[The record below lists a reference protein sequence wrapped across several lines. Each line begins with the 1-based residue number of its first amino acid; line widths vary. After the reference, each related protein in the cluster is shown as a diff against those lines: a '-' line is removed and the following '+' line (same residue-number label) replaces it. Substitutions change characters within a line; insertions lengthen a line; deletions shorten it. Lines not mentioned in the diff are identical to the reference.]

1 MKKQPIFN
9 EVQKKEICK
18 GMRKSGM
25 ARLSLRGWMVMIVWC
40 LGVSPCVAHANS
52 EIEMVETGRLLATLL
67 DAGRVTVGMN
77 QGLLNDPSKGDK
89 GFTPEVFERQLVALY
104 QKRMGIDVS
113 NIPQANIP
121 EMAKPLLT
129 RLVEESKKTVA
140 SYQTVLNLK
149 GVKYK
154 GLIPATFGTETAKR
168 FQNWSRV
175 YLKQTAPDHFLRNPK
190 NKADAFEQDAMQ
202 SFASTDTHDPQAL
215 LSKTIPEEKSVRVM
229 LPLYYEPACLGC
241 HGGPKGERDISG
253 YLKEGGKEGE
263 LAGAISV
270 KFPLP

>member
-1 MKKQPIFN
+1 
-9 EVQKKEICK
+9 
-18 GMRKSGM
+18 MRRRKRV
-25 ARLSLRGWMVMIVWC
+25 RLSLKGWLLLVVWC
-40 LGVSPCVAHANS
+40 IGGSLGVAHANS
-52 EIEMVETGRLLATLL
+52 EMEMVETGRLLATLL
-67 DAGRVTVGMN
+67 DAGRVTVGLN

-89 GFTPEVFERQLVALY
+89 GFTPEVFETQLVALY
-104 QKRMGIDVS
+104 QERIGIDVS
-113 NIPQANIP
+113 NIQDAPIP

-140 SYQTVLNLK
+140 SYQTVINLK

-175 YLKQTAPDHFLRNPK
+175 YLKQTAPDQFLRNPK
-190 NKADAFEQDAMQ
+190 NKADAFEQAAMQ
-202 SFASTDTHDPQAL
+202 SFAPSDTHDPQAL
-215 LSKTIPEEKSVRVM
+215 LSKTIPEEKAVRVM
-229 LPLYYEPACLGC
+229 LPLYYEPACLHC

-253 YLKEGGKEGE
+253 YPKEGGKAGE

-270 KFPLP
+270 KLPLP

>member
-1 MKKQPIFN
+1 M
-9 EVQKKEICK
+9 
-18 GMRKSGM
+18 SG
-25 ARLSLRGWMVMIVWC
+25 LSLRCWLVLVVWC
-40 LGVSPCVAHANS
+40 LGVSPCVTHANS

-67 DAGRVTVGMN
+67 DAGRVTVGLN

-89 GFTPEVFERQLVALY
+89 GFTPEVFETQLIALY
-104 QKRMGIDVS
+104 KERMGIDVS
-113 NIPQANIP
+113 NIQDAPIP

-140 SYQTVLNLK
+140 SYQTVINLK

-175 YLKQTAPDHFLRNPK
+175 YLKQTAPDHFLRNKK
-190 NKADAFEQDAMQ
+190 NKADAFEQTAMQ
-202 SFASTDTHDPQAL
+202 SFAPSDTHDPQAL
-215 LSKTIPEEKSVRVM
+215 LSKTIPEEKAVRVM
-229 LPLYYEPACLGC
+229 LPLYYEPACLSC
-241 HGGPKGERDISG
+241 HGAPKGERDISG
-253 YLKEGGKEGE
+253 YTKEGGKEGE

-270 KFPLP
+270 KLPLP

>member
-1 MKKQPIFN
+1 MS
-9 EVQKKEICK
+9 KEWRSCLFLK
-18 GMRKSGM
+18 
-25 ARLSLRGWMVMIVWC
+25 GWMVLVVWC
-40 LGVSPCVAHANS
+40 LGLSPGFASANS
-52 EIEMVETGRLLATLL
+52 EMEMVETGRLLATLL
-67 DAGRVTVGMN
+67 DAGRVTVGLN

-89 GFTPEVFERQLVALY
+89 GFTPEVFETQLVALY
-104 QKRMGIDVS
+104 KERMGIDVS
-113 NIPQANIP
+113 SIQNAPIP

-129 RLVEESKKTVA
+129 RLVEESKKTIA
-140 SYQTVLNLK
+140 SYQTVINIV

-190 NKADAFEQDAMQ
+190 NKADAFEKDAMQ
-202 SFASTDTHDPQAL
+202 TFATTDTHDPKAIF
-215 LSKTIPEEKSVRVM
+215 SKTIPEEQSVRVM
-229 LPLYYEPACLGC
+229 LPLYYEPACLRC

-253 YLKEGGKEGE
+253 YTKEGGKEGE

-270 KFPLP
+270 KLPLP